1 MWCSAVVVLLIVS
14 IVLQLAAAV
23 MAIVLIHRS
32 GFTVAWGLIVV
43 AIVLMTIRRI
53 TSLVHLIGAG
63 TTAQAPVGPE
73 IIALVI
79 SLALFTG
86 LLLLLPALRD
96 LVGSRDKYRDRAQ
109 ANELLVRE
117 SHHHV
122 KNDLQLLSSLVSL
135 QRDESNDDT
144 LRGFL
149 SDLMLR
155 IRALS
160 LSHERLYRPAD
171 AESFQYYVQGI
182 IDSVRDA
189 FSNGSTRV
197 AVVNEVGDL
206 DLSRDQLLHCGLV
219 LNEALTN
226 TMKHAFTGIAD
237 PRVVVRTRFE
247 HGSKVLEIAD
257 NGVGLPPSVETD
269 GFGTR
274 LMETIVEA
282 EGWALELE
290 SNGGTTVRLVM

>member
-1 MWCSAVVVLLIVS
+1 MPCSPVVALLIMS

-32 GFTVAWGLIVV
+32 GFTLAWVLVVV

-53 TSLVHLIGAG
+53 TTLIHLIGTG
-63 TTAQAPVGPE
+63 TAVHAPLGPE
-73 IIALVI
+73 VIALVI
-79 SLALFTG
+79 SFSLFTG
-86 LLLLLPALRD
+86 LLLLSPALRD
-96 LVGSRDKYRDRAQ
+96 LVGSRDRYRDRAH

-135 QRDESNDDT
+135 QRDETNDDA

-149 SDLMLR
+149 SDLILR

-160 LSHERLYRPAD
+160 LSHERLYQPAD
-171 AESFQYYVQGI
+171 AESFQFYVQGI

-197 AVVNEVGDL
+197 VIVNEVGDI

-226 TMKHAFTGIAD
+226 TMKHAFADIAD

-247 HGSKVLEIAD
+247 HGSRVLEITD
-257 NGVGLPPSVETD
+257 NGVGLPPSVQTD